1 MTSKYLPERR
11 LDFFWL
17 RLAISGVILALF
29 IGLVRLAWY
38 PNLHFQLSG
47 TWKFVLITVVVV
59 LVAGPGLTTL
69 IYRRNK
75 KGMLFDIW
83 AILVVEVM
91 AVGLA
96 AGEMHERRPAYLVF
110 AIDRFETIQ
119 AARVTDHPFRY
130 DDLAGRRWVG
140 PKLVVARF
148 PDPVAERAELKR
160 AILFQGQPDINVRP
174 DQWYPFDTWS
184 DVVVEKSRPLA
195 VLRDAGGTQLA
206 AVDRWLRAESGK
218 LEDFGF
224 LPLQGTAR
232 DGVMVI
238 ARATGRPVGMLDL
251 DPWI

>member
-1 MTSKYLPERR
+1 MIKKYLPERR

-17 RLAISGVILALF
+17 RLAVSGMILALF

-47 TWKFVLITVVVV
+47 TWKFVVITVAVV

-75 KGMLFDIW
+75 KGMVLDIC
-83 AILVVEVM
+83 AILVVELI

-110 AIDRFETIQ
+110 AIDRFEAIQ

-130 DDLAGRRWVG
+130 EDLGRRRWVG
-140 PKLVVARF
+140 PKLVIARF

-160 AILFQGQPDINVRP
+160 AILFEGQPDINIRP

-184 DVVVEKSRPLA
+184 EVVIEKSRPLA
-195 VLRDAGGTQLA
+195 ALRDVSGKHLA
-206 AVDRWLRAESGK
+206 VVDRWLRAESGN
-218 LEDFGF
+218 LEDYGF
-224 LPLQGTAR
+224 LPVQGTAR
-232 DGVMVI
+232 DGVIVI
-238 ARATGRPVGMLDL
+238 ARKTGEPVGMLDL